1 MQRFER
7 VYRCLACKAEYE
19 HAASARDC
27 CNEEKICM
35 EEISSR
41 CELWTQA
48 CAAQDKAAADRAIL
62 HDELQRLSARL
73 VDIRNAPKEL
83 NHDNT

>member
-1 MQRFER
+1 
-7 VYRCLACKAEYE
+7 
-19 HAASARDC
+19 
-27 CNEEKICM
+27 M